1 MLESKFVQQNKEKWS
16 ELESMLSRSNSD
28 PEKLTEHFVR
38 VSEDL
43 SYARTHYPNR
53 SVRLYLNQLTQ
64 RIFSF
69 LYKNKKNNWKAIVQF
84 WKYELPLTMYHAR
97 KELLVAFALFMIAM
111 AIGIFSTK
119 NDPGFARQIL
129 GDSYVNMT
137 LENIQKDDPLA
148 VYKKSKE
155 MDMFLGITINNVRV
169 ALITFVLGV
178 LAGVGSGAFLL
189 YNGIMV
195 GTFQYFFIQ
204 RDLFKDSFL
213 TIWLHGALEISSIV
227 LAATA
232 GFALGKGLLFPG
244 SYNRFQSFQVG
255 ARRGITIM
263 LGIIPIFVLA
273 AFIESYLTRYTNVH
287 DGVRIA
293 IIVLSFSFILYYF
306 VWYPIQVARSPEAA
320 LFAFNEQP
328 EPTQLQSEPQYGLRT
343 FGETIS
349 ATLEWMA
356 KHAQAVFIS
365 IGISSFFLS
374 SIWIFWLRAN
384 DMRPAY
390 EFTSYWVAN
399 NFMQYLDFEEYHWKA
414 FVPTSLVFGALQT
427 YFFYLHVLPK
437 EGKPKPGWGKWLI
450 IFLKSWAMSGVLL
463 ALLFVPNRS
472 TIILFALLV
481 PFQVFWTAATLL
493 EEDNPLSSFFGS
505 ISLQN
510 ESWRMVLGQNLV
522 MLFLS
527 FILSVLS
534 NSQVVWLYFQFLTW
548 NISENSGLVHQLSH
562 FFVAFLTLFSMLF
575 CYCFMYANSFFL
587 YQNLRELHTCEA
599 LSKRITTLTL
609 RKHAL

>member
-1 MLESKFVQQNKEKWS
+1 MLESKFVQQNKEKWA

-28 PEKLTEHFVR
+28 PEKLTEHFIR

-64 RIFSF
+64 RIFGF
-69 LYKNKKNNWKAIVQF
+69 LYKNKKNNWKNMVQF

-97 KELLVAFALFMIAM
+97 RELLVAFVLFMIAM
-111 AIGIFSTK
+111 TIGVFSTK

-137 LENIQKDDPLA
+137 LENIKKDDPLA

-169 ALITFVLGV
+169 AFITFVLGV
-178 LAGVGSGAFLL
+178 LAGIGSGAFLL

-263 LGIIPIFVLA
+263 LGIVPIFILA

-293 IIVLSFSFILYYF
+293 IIFLSFSFILYYF
-306 VWYPIQVARSPEAA
+306 VLYPIQVARSPEAA
-320 LFAFNEQP
+320 TFILNEQP

-349 ATLEWMA
+349 ATLGWMTT
-356 KHAQAVFIS
+356 HVQAIFVCLCL
-365 IGISSFFLS
+365 GSFLLS
-374 SIWIFWLRAN
+374 CTWIFWLRPN
-384 DMRPAY
+384 DIEPAY

-414 FVPTSLVFGALQT
+414 FIPTSIAFAGIQT
-427 YFFYLHVLPK
+427 YFFYLYTTPK
-437 EGKPKPGWGKWLI
+437 EGKSTLGLVKQLVV
-450 IFLKSWAMSGVLL
+450 FLKSWCMSGILL

-472 TIILFALLV
+472 TIFLFALLI
-481 PFQVFWTAATLL
+481 PFQVFWTISTLL
-493 EEDNPLSSFFGS
+493 EDDNPVSSFFGS

-510 ESWRMVLGQNLV
+510 ESWRMVLGQSLV

-534 NSQVVWLYFQFLTW
+534 NSPVVWLYFQFLTW
-548 NISENSGLVHQLSH
+548 NIAENSGLVQQLSR
-562 FFVAFLTLFSMLF
+562 FLLAFMTIFSLLF
-575 CYCFMYANSFFL
+575 CYGFMYANSFFL

-599 LSKRITTLTL
+599 LSKRIATLTL
-609 RKHAL
+609 KKHAL